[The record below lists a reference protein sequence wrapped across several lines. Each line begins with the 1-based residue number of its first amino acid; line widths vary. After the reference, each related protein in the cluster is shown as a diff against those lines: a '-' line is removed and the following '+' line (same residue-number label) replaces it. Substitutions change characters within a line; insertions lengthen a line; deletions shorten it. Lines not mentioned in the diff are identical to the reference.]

1 MYCGRNRN
9 PQKLQEAVQEAVQEV
24 DEPYAALK
32 EEVFVA
38 GHIKDPKKIPV
49 IGKVTVVGEDTISIE
64 YMIGF
69 WRKA

>member
-1 MYCGRNRN
+1 M
-9 PQKLQEAVQEAVQEV
+9 

-49 IGKVTVVGEDTISIE
+49 IGKVTAVGEDTISIE